1 MEYEF
6 IDPATLPKPRGRYS
20 QVVRAGNLVF
30 IAGQTAVDLN
40 GEMVGDGD
48 PKAQA
53 RQVYANIKAAIE
65 SVGGTLHNIVKQ
77 TLYITDYS
85 YLQAVQE
92 GRWEVW
98 PEGNPPPTSTL
109 LVVKGLARPEYLVE
123 ADAIAVLP
131 E

>member
-30 IAGQTAVDLN
+30 IAGQTAVDLD

-53 RQVYANIKAAIE
+53 RQVYANLKTAIE
-65 SVGGTLHNIVKQ
+65 SVGGKASDIVK
-77 TLYITDYS
+77 TTTYPVDRELIPGIRE
-85 YLQAVQE
+85 ARE
-92 GRWEVW
+92 GFF
-98 PEGNPPPTSTL
+98 GAALPTSTL
-109 LVVKGLARPEYLVE
+109 LIVAGLARPELLIEVE
-123 ADAIAVLP
+123 AVAILDN
-131 E
+131 